1 MSRYEKSFFSNKVED
16 IVKSTTNTYKGRY
29 DAKIRLRLNDK
40 KLVVRNLK
48 ESDLVSTQTDRDI
61 IHTVTIDE
69 EFRPDLIANK
79 YYGDARLYWVIL
91 GANNLREKS
100 QLTQGL
106 LIRIPSKTAVYGT
119 NGLLTR

>member
-1 MSRYEKSFFSNKVED
+1 MPRYEKEYFSNKVED
-16 IVKSTTNTYKGRY
+16 IVKSNTNNYKGRY
-29 DAKIRLRLNDK
+29 DAKIRLRLNDS

-48 ESDLVSTQTDRDI
+48 ESDLVSTKTDRDI
-61 IHTVTIDE
+61 IHTVTVNE

-106 LIRIPSKTAVYGT
+106 LIRIPSKVAVYGS